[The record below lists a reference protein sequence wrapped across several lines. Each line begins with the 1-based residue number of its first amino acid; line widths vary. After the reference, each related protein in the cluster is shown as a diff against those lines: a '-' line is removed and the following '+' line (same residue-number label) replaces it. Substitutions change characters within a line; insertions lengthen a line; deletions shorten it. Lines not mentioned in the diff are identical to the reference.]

1 MVVIFMP
8 FLPNLAV
15 FLGISVWYLVPTYWI
30 VVIYRFI
37 ERNMAI
43 CNLAKKI
50 GFSFVIFI
58 LHIYLNFAWKIFAAG
73 QEEETRSG
81 YTVIKTTFF
90 DTNQLQ
96 WTQRFGRTLDG
107 IRSTAMYFRFTICHM
122 STTERPFFLSRKR
135 HNSRIFF
142 FRTIIVSSTPLV

>member
-1 MVVIFMP
+1 MP

-15 FLGISVWYLVPTYWI
+15 FSGISVWYLVPTYWI

-37 ERNMAI
+37 ES
-43 CNLAKKI
+43 NLAIWQKNLEKGKSI
-50 GFSFVIFI
+50 SFVIFI
-58 LHIYLNFAWKIFAAG
+58 LHIYLTFAWKFFAG
-73 QEEETRSG
+73 QEETRSG

-96 WTQRFGRTLDG
+96 WTQRFWRTLDG
-107 IRSTAMYFRFTICHM
+107 IMSTAMYFRFTICHM

>member
-1 MVVIFMP
+1 MP

-37 ERNMAI
+37 ES
-43 CNLAKKI
+43 NLAI
-50 GFSFVIFI
+50 ISSC
-58 LHIYLNFAWKIFAAG
+58 YLNITYLSKFRFWKIFAG

-96 WTQRFGRTLDG
+96 WTQRFWHTLDG
-107 IRSTAMYFRFTICHM
+107 IMSTAMYFRFTICHM